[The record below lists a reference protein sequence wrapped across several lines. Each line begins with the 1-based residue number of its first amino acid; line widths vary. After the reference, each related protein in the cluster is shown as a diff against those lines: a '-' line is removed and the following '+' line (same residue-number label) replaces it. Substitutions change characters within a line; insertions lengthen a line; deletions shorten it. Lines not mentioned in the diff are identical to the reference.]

1 MNIPQS
7 ESIYSNT
14 VLSVFRNANNSDE
27 GTTCTLDAVVKR
39 IRDGNNGLQ
48 TKTEKCRKFTKAER
62 DKYRKFKAS
71 ELPAVTF
78 SGEFDNRK
86 ASKLKKHTG
95 LVVLDFDYIDV
106 ADVMSQVSEIP
117 SCVFAFISPSGEG
130 VKAIISVDPMPQ
142 NDREHKYAFH
152 ALKTKFEHI
161 ANADKKGSDVSRL
174 CLLCY
179 DPQAYYNPS
188 PQQPFKWTPPPETP
202 AQDKPKSE
210 PTKTDIDLS
219 VLDYIDPDDY
229 ENWINIGLAMKNEG
243 LGFDVWDNWSKK
255 SGKYQEGETAKKWD
269 TFKTD
274 SKLDA
279 DKITWKSVKS
289 LAKEN
294 GYKPK
299 AKSEQSDK
307 PSALTLPEDRFFQK
321 ARGFNVRQ
329 MIDELTANDDYISY
343 GDDVCR
349 YKNGVYRQDERF
361 NQRVREL
368 LNTRA
373 SVSRVNETRAAFQD
387 EFQTDLSDSKH
398 LINFKN
404 GLLDINTLEL
414 IPHTPEHK
422 NITQYPVEWKP
433 LEYTITNCGKSKTCK
448 LLTELMNDNSII
460 TLMEAIG
467 SIYHNDSP
475 QMQTGFILTGAGS
488 NGKSTLLKIVE
499 MMIGKENICNTDWGD
514 FETKPYSAHSL
525 VGKSLTLNEDFTNSS
540 KLGGVVKHAVTG
552 GTINARQIYERA
564 FDFIP
569 QATWIMA
576 CNDLPHSSDT
586 SYGFYRRWFIISFPN
601 CFEKNQNK
609 GNQVIRDCT
618 EKNEQQTFT
627 ALCIQAYQKA
637 WQRGCYTEPTC
648 HQENMAMYKSV
659 SSPIL
664 AWISENT
671 KQDDNAK
678 PEKRKAFF
686 DDYFVWCELN
696 NQKAMSAQRF
706 YAELKNHSWVI
717 DAQNNRYGAEV
728 MKAVKGQILV

>member
-1 MNIPQS
+1 MNTQA

-14 VLSVFRNANNSDE
+14 VLSVFRNANNSDQ

-48 TKTEKCRKFTKAER
+48 TKTEKCRKFTKAEK

-78 SGEFDNRK
+78 SGLFDIRQ
-86 ASKLKKHTG
+86 ASELKQHTG
-95 LVVLDFDYIDV
+95 LVVLDYDDCDV

-117 SCVFAFISPSGEG
+117 SCVFAFRSPSGAG
-130 VKAIISVDPMPQ
+130 VKAVISVSPIPQ

-174 CLLCY
+174 CLLCC
-179 DPQAYYNPS
+179 DPQAYYSPS
-188 PQQPFKWTPPPETP
+188 PQQSFKWTPPPETP
-202 AQDKPKSE
+202 AENKPKSE

-307 PSALTLPEDRFFQK
+307 PSDLTLPEDRFFQK

-422 NITQYPVEWKP
+422 TITQYPVEWKP
-433 LEYTITNCGKSKTCK
+433 LEYTATNCDKSKTCQ
-448 LLTELMNDNSII
+448 LLTELVNDNSLFTI
-460 TLMEAIG
+460 MEAIG

-576 CNDLPHSSDT
+576 CNNLPHSKDT

-601 CFEKNQNK
+601 YFEKNQNK

-618 EKNEQQTFT
+618 EKNEQQDF
-627 ALCIQAYQKA
+627 ASLCLQAYREA
-637 WQRGCYTEPTC
+637 WKRGYYTEPTC

-671 KQDDNAK
+671 KQDDKAK

-686 DDYFVWCELN
+686 DNYFLWCELN

-706 YAELKNHSWVI
+706 YAELKNHGWDI
-717 DAQNNRYGAEV
+717 DAHTQRYGNEI
-728 MKAVKGQILV
+728 MRAVKGHNLL